1 MDRLTKWEG
10 INADGTPR
18 AVLVKRD
25 GNWNDNIQEALR
37 KLADYEDILE
47 AEEAAGLALFESG
60 VVSVKDMHDR
70 AEAER
75 QKSLLMDHDP
85 NYVECKAFNLYEM
98 DERVLAQH
106 VQDIIDYIERS
117 ET

>member
-1 MDRLTKWEG
+1 MERLTKWEG
-10 INADGTPR
+10 INPDGTPR
-18 AVLVKRD
+18 AVLAKRD
-25 GNWNDNIQEALR
+25 GNWNDNIREVLR

-85 NYVECKAFNLYEM
+85 NYVECKALNISEM
-98 DERVLAQH
+98 DERVLAQL
-106 VQDIIDYIERS
+106 IDYIERS